1 MALDV
6 TVVQFVTVTCGK
18 CCNSDSE
25 FLVFPSG
32 SCLTQTK
39 TASASGGLVGLD
51 SILFNSAGD
60 VPQLSPQSQI
70 TWNAGHGALPLD
82 VLPRELIG

>member
-1 MALDV
+1 MALDM
-6 TVVQFVTVTCGK
+6 TVVQFVSHMRKVLRFR
-18 CCNSDSE
+18 DSE
-25 FLVFPSG
+25 FLVFSSG

-39 TASASGGLVGLD
+39 TASASGGLD
-51 SILFNSAGD
+51 SILFNSPED

-70 TWNAGHGALPLD
+70 TWKAGHRALRLD